1 MIAVII
7 TAIPGIIAGL
17 FNRWI
22 FLASLF
28 AIIPIIYLVNRFFV
42 IIKWNLV
49 EGIIEDV
56 TLVNGF
62 NQPYTEAHIIFK
74 TKDNMEHECRFII
87 GHAWYNHI
95 EDERE
100 QDCGY
105 TKEEFYN
112 PRKCT
117 SFQYQIPTYTSDIEF
132 ALEYIKNVID
142 KNIPLIREWI
152 NNVQTVDDAITVL
165 NQRIV
170 TLPHI
175 YVPYM
180 CHIRAFLYAKN
191 NDIDNAIESIKQG
204 YENSEIPQVIID
216 KLVQI
221 ANG

>member
-56 TLVNGF
+56 TLVNDF

-87 GHAWYNHI
+87 GHYGDYEEGI
-95 EDERE
+95 EPELENMLQSD
-100 QDCGY
+100 
-105 TKEEFYN
+105 KELFMKKKVPVFYSPKDVN
-112 PRKCT
+112 R
-117 SFQYQIPTYTSDIEF
+117 SIVY
-132 ALEYIKNVID
+132 LED
-142 KNIPLIREWI
+142 S
-152 NNVQTVDDAITVL
+152 Q
-165 NQRIV
+165 
-170 TLPHI
+170 
-175 YVPYM
+175 
-180 CHIRAFLYAKN
+180 
-191 NDIDNAIESIKQG
+191 
-204 YENSEIPQVIID
+204 
-216 KLVQI
+216 
-221 ANG
+221 